1 MSRQCERRGSEGYWA
16 DVDKSACVRD
26 SLHAVD
32 RIFQEFRSGYSLP
45 GSGVDQERIVI
56 KIFTLLSKEA
66 SVSEPPTRAEYSL
79 ILGLVENCSRYLRD
93 MDFSLDNFLNS
104 GGTVPHHYWKRQILG
119 VVDEFYSVMRYLAKG
134 EGESDGKMHL
144 LHLLVDM
151 GVLLAANLGM
161 GESQSHIYC
170 PVFTLSARIQLE
182 PRTESLLQNLEKRP
196 EYEDNAC
203 SSVLRA
209 SKVWI
214 NFLESESTIQ
224 QRDLIEVFEVVV
236 TSIGGHHLAPH
247 VPRLPEV
254 DWQLV
259 SPILTVVVE
268 KEVEG
273 GGSERLRDLDP
284 HSLALTLQLPLL
296 VEANLSLG
304 RLHCASLDSYL
315 HRPLLQPSPN
325 CELNL
330 VQKRVATCN
339 CSVTGT
345 FGLLLSINEGG
356 MEARVDGWQSPTL
369 VYGATTGLVLAL
381 LTLAALLKSHFLLP
395 RAPDSVLKILS
406 CASLSIFFVLL
417 LLLVDKVLPHQ
428 AEEMTKVVLLSSL
441 LASLSSNLALLLHTA
456 STIVYICRPVFVHHA
471 IVLIAISVPVFHLII
486 LSSTVILCSTTPIIQ
501 VLLHSILSLPLLL
514 VIAPLAVVALQRL
527 RLSTRIIVPNS
538 PKNEEVLTKIAS
550 LHYGLLNVTLIVMIN
565 IFGALFNIHKED
577 PLYEVLLSLISAT
590 TGLSL
595 LCSFVLQPGCIS
607 SSTWLWSSRLS
618 SSSAEHSLAGPTNSL
633 GGTSE
638 GIQAA
643 GERGRQVPS
652 TCGLCNLGSG
662 SSPLPGKCLLRDER
676 EPMITVAGSD
686 GPETLLEVI
695 ERVKPAIGGEN
706 EQSFPSS
713 RRSTMT
719 GSSITLIT
727 SRDTSDYV
735 TQEFPT
741 KSHSPPGDLV
751 SSSSFTSGE
760 LLVGINPLPSS
771 SSLPTRP
778 ISPESLF
785 EICPKSGR
793 HGTSSLPRRS

>member
-1 MSRQCERRGSEGYWA
+1 MSRHCERRGSEGYWA

-45 GSGVDQERIVI
+45 GSGVDQKRIVI
-56 KIFTLLSKEA
+56 KIFTLMSKEA
-66 SVSEPPTRAEYSL
+66 TVSEPPTRAEYSL

-93 MDFSLDNFLNS
+93 MDFSLDNFINS

-134 EGESDGKMHL
+134 EGESDKKIYL
-144 LHLLVDM
+144 LHLLADM
-151 GVLLAANLGM
+151 GVLLAADLGI
-161 GESQSHIYC
+161 GETQSHIFC
-170 PVFTLSARIQLE
+170 PVFTLSARIQRELG
-182 PRTESLLQNLEKRP
+182 TESLLQNLEKRP

-214 NFLESESTIQ
+214 NFLESESMILS
-224 QRDLIEVFEVVV
+224 DSIEVFEVVV
-236 TSIGGHHLAPH
+236 TSIVGHHLAPH
-247 VPRLPEV
+247 VPRHPEV

-273 GGSERLRDLDP
+273 GGSERLRDLDS
-284 HSLALTLQLPLL
+284 HKLALTLQLPLL

-315 HRPLLQPSPN
+315 HSPLLQPSPN
-325 CELNL
+325 CELNM
-330 VQKRVATCN
+330 VQKSAATCN

-356 MEARVDGWQSPTL
+356 MEARVDGLPSPTL
-369 VYGATTGLVLAL
+369 VHGATTGLVLAL

-417 LLLVDKVLPHQ
+417 LLLVDKVLSHQ

-441 LASLSSNLALLLHTA
+441 LASLSSNLALILHTA
-456 STIVYICRPVFVHHA
+456 STIVYICRPVFVHQA
-471 IVLIAISVPVFHLII
+471 IVVIAIGVPVFHLII
-486 LSSTVILCSTTPIIQ
+486 LSSTAILCSTTSFLQ
-501 VLLHSILSLPLLL
+501 VLLHTILSLPLLL
-514 VIAPLAVVALQRL
+514 VIAPLAAVALQRL
-527 RLSTRIIVPNS
+527 RLSTRITVPDS

-577 PLYEVLLSLISAT
+577 LLYEVLLSLISGSA
-590 TGLSL
+590 GLSL

-607 SSTWLWSSRLS
+607 SPTWLWSSHLS

-638 GIQAA
+638 VIQAA

-719 GSSITLIT
+719 SSSITLIT

-741 KSHSPPGDLV
+741 MSHSPHGDLV

-785 EICPKSGR
+785 EICPISGR
-793 HGTSSLPRRS
+793 HGSSSLPRRS

>member
-1 MSRQCERRGSEGYWA
+1 MSRHCERRGSEGYWA
-16 DVDKSACVRD
+16 EVDTSACVRD

-45 GSGVDQERIVI
+45 GSGVDQKRIVI
-56 KIFTLLSKEA
+56 KIFTLMSKEA
-66 SVSEPPTRAEYSL
+66 TVSEPPTRAEYSL

-93 MDFSLDNFLNS
+93 MDFSLDNFINS

-119 VVDEFYSVMRYLAKG
+119 VVDEFYRVMRYLAKG
-134 EGESDGKMHL
+134 EGESDKKIYL
-144 LHLLVDM
+144 LHLLADM
-151 GVLLAANLGM
+151 GVLLAADLGI

-170 PVFTLSARIQLE
+170 PVFTLSARIQRE
-182 PRTESLLQNLEKRP
+182 PRTEVLLQNLEKRP

-203 SSVLRA
+203 SSALRA

-214 NFLESESTIQ
+214 NFLESESMILS
-224 QRDLIEVFEVVV
+224 DSIEVFEVVV
-236 TSIGGHHLAPH
+236 TSIVGHHLAPH
-247 VPRLPEV
+247 VPRHPEV

-273 GGSERLRDLDP
+273 GGSERLRDLDS
-284 HSLALTLQLPLL
+284 HKLALTLQLPLL

-315 HRPLLQPSPN
+315 HSPLLQPSPN
-325 CELNL
+325 CELNM
-330 VQKRVATCN
+330 VQKSAATCN

-356 MEARVDGWQSPTL
+356 MEARVDGWPSPTL

-417 LLLVDKVLPHQ
+417 LLLVDKVLSHQ

-456 STIVYICRPVFVHHA
+456 STIVYICRPVFVHQA
-471 IVLIAISVPVFHLII
+471 IVVIAIGVPVFHLII
-486 LSSTVILCSTTPIIQ
+486 LSSTAILCSTTSFLQ
-501 VLLHSILSLPLLL
+501 VLLHTILSLPLLL
-514 VIAPLAVVALQRL
+514 VIAPLAAVALQRL
-527 RLSTRIIVPNS
+527 RLSTRITVPDS

-577 PLYEVLLSLISAT
+577 PLYEVLLSLISGSA
-590 TGLSL
+590 GLSL

-607 SSTWLWSSRLS
+607 SPTWLWSSRLS

-727 SRDTSDYV
+727 SKDTSDYV

-741 KSHSPPGDLV
+741 MSHSPHGDLV

-793 HGTSSLPRRS
+793 HGSSSLPRRS